1 MKQITQL
8 LLLPLALA
16 FIVSCTG
23 SKPVAMVGEKKIT
36 KDDVALRLSM
46 MKVFNPQMNEK
57 VAMEQLIRSET
68 LLQVLKSKGVEV
80 KDQMVE
86 TEMSRLK
93 GSSKNNPKLE
103 ALMKDYGSKR
113 KFKDLYVVPSLVE
126 GLAFREVFQKDATF
140 HKDENEKM
148 EKLLAAVKNNPSK
161 LEEMA
166 KQMGV
171 ALKKGVIKD
180 KEGLTWDS
188 TDRDVAHM
196 PALPSGVGFGQF
208 FKKMLLEKTPTGKVS
223 DKVESIGQIMAVVR
237 NDSSSKDSSKFTV
250 AMVARKNFGDWFN
263 QNSQSIKVNRLEE
276 PNSNAQK
283 PPMPAPK
290 AN

>member
-57 VAMEQLIRSET
+57 VAIEQLIRSET